1 MLKDFLLPRD
11 VISDYCGGL
20 STQLCWN
27 PELLSTYRMYV
38 LVFPNLSP
46 TLERFFDIFLEEN
59 ISFWVGFVAALF
71 ANAHGKKK
79 TLDQDPYE
87 YGLLC
92 YFLVIFLNFT
102 VDLEINKQ
110 GKTINFVW

>member
-38 LVFPNLSP
+38 LVFPNLSL
-46 TLERFFDIFLEEN
+46 TLERLFVFLEEN
-59 ISFWVGFVAALF
+59 ISFWLGFVAALF
-71 ANAHGKKK
+71 ANAPGKKK
-79 TLDQDPYE
+79 HGVRIHMNMVFYVTS
-87 YGLLC
+87 LL
-92 YFLVIFLNFT
+92 YFY
-102 VDLEINKQ
+102 K
-110 GKTINFVW
+110 GKSIL